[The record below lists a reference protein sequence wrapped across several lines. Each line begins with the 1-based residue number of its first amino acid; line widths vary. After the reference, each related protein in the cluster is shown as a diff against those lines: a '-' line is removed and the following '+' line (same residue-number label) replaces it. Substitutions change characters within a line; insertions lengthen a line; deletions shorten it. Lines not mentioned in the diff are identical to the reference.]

1 MKRIILLGKGTLA
14 IKISNWFL
22 KSDEYEIV
30 GVVPVIPEP
39 SWTDSFMMWA
49 KENKLHVISSGHYK
63 DIPNVLDPHYAVDLA
78 FSIFYDKIIKEW
90 FIKKCKQILNL
101 HNGPLP
107 KYRGVS
113 PINWALKNNEKS
125 HGITIHQI
133 TPGIDDG
140 PIISQVVFSIYPE
153 FDEVKD
159 VYLRSLEYGWT
170 LFKETI
176 YLIDKI
182 TPTLQDNSQAIYY
195 NAKQNDLLLER
206 RNFTKQESINSFVLE
221 NENMLQEYADRLIK
235 YKEI

>member
-1 MKRIILLGKGTLA
+1 MKRVILLGKGTLA
-14 IKISNWFL
+14 IKISDWFM
-22 KSDEYEIV
+22 KSDEYKII
-30 GVVPVIPEP
+30 GVIPVIPEP
-39 SWTDSFMMWA
+39 SWTDSLSMWA
-49 KENKLHVISSGHYK
+49 NENKLSVISSGHYK
-63 DIPNVLDPHYAVDLA
+63 DIPNVLDDDWNVDLA

-90 FIKKCKQILNL
+90 FINKCKKILNL

-125 HGITIHQI
+125 HGVTIHQI

-140 PIISQVVFSIYPE
+140 PILSQIIYSIFPE
-153 FDEVKD
+153 VDEVKD

-176 YLIDKI
+176 PLIDRI
-182 TPTLQDNSQAIYY
+182 NPSPQDNFQATYY

-206 RNFTKQESINSFVLE
+206 RNFTKQESINSAVLE
-221 NENMLQEYADRLIK
+221 NENLLQEYAERLTK
-235 YKEI
+235 YREI